1 MSERVAIAEAVAER
15 LQGRNK
21 RPEKHGNISTL
32 TDQGATRDLAAAKA
46 GLGSGKTLAR
56 GVCSPLE
63 SHLRGDHNDEGTLI
77 QALMTTATAA
87 VADYMNV
94 TSVERLQGGGVGQA
108 CANAVSIGMKNRL
121 PLHQIFAM

>member
-121 PLHQIFAM
+121 PLHQSFAM